1 MKKIRIGTRGSKLAL
16 YQAELVQS
24 KLQAAHSD
32 LICEIIKIQTSGDK
46 LLTQSLAKLGGKG
59 LFLKEIE
66 EALLAGDVDI
76 AVHSMKDV
84 PAVDQLPPTLE
95 IACILERENPFDAFI
110 SHKFTEFSQ
119 LPQGAR
125 LGTSSIRRAAF
136 LLNKRPD
143 LEIVNFRGNVQT
155 RLQKLEAGE
164 VDATLLAC
172 AGLNRLQLKEHP
184 CMRHAFELETLPP
197 AIGQGAIGVE
207 IRNDDDE
214 IRQLLSSIN
223 CQQSFIEVSAE
234 RSFMEKME
242 GSCNTPLAA
251 LATTVNSELTLV
263 AAKASDDGKNIWH
276 ATATGNPDSWR
287 QLGYQCAVEV
297 LGG

>member
-24 KLQAAHSD
+24 KLQAAHPG
-32 LICEIIKIQTSGDK
+32 LTCELIKIQTSGDK

-84 PAVDQLPPTLE
+84 PAVDQLPPALE

-119 LPQGAR
+119 LPQGAK

-143 LEIVNFRGNVQT
+143 LKIVNFRGNVQT

-172 AGLNRLQLKEHP
+172 AGLNRLQLNEHP
-184 CMRHAFELETLPP
+184 CVRHAFELDTLPP

-214 IRQLLSSIN
+214 IRQFLNSIN

-242 GSCNTPLAA
+242 GSCNTPLVA
-251 LATTVNSELTLV
+251 LATIVNDKLTLI
-263 AAKASDDGKNIWH
+263 AAKASDDGKKIWR
-276 ATATGNPDSWR
+276 ATATGNPASWR
-287 QLGYQCAVEV
+287 QLGYQCAAEV

>member
-32 LICEIIKIQTSGDK
+32 LTCEIIKIQTSGDK

-110 SHKFTEFSQ
+110 SHKFIEFSQ

-172 AGLNRLQLKEHP
+172 AGLNRLQLNEHP
-184 CMRHAFELETLPP
+184 CMRHAFELDTLPP

-251 LATTVNSELTLV
+251 LATIVNDKLTLV
-263 AAKASDDGKNIWH
+263 AAKASDDGKKIWR
-276 ATATGNPDSWR
+276 ATATGNPASWR
-287 QLGYQCAVEV
+287 QLGYQCAAEM